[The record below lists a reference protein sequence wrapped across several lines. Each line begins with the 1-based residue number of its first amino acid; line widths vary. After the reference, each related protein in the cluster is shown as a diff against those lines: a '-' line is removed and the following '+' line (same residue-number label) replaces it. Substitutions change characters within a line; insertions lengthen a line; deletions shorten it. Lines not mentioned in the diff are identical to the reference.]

1 MLPHRRR
8 RLIVSLEGRRIVITG
23 AGSGIGLRIAERARD
38 AGARVLVSDVSEA
51 ALEPAAASGIDGVV
65 ADSADEEQ
73 VAHLMARAG
82 ERLGGL
88 DVLVNNAG
96 IAGPTGPVAELDSDA
111 WRRTFDVNIHGQ
123 FYAVKHALP
132 LLRGADD
139 ACIVN
144 MSSAAGR
151 LGMAGRSPYSA
162 SKWAVVGFTKTL
174 AVELGDEGIRV
185 NAICPGAVDGP
196 RIRRVI
202 DDKAAMLG
210 RPVGEITDL
219 YLNQSSLRRFVTVDD
234 VAATVLFLIGPG
246 GRMISGQAIA
256 VDGNTE
262 KLY

>member
-1 MLPHRRR
+1 
-8 RLIVSLEGRRIVITG
+8 VSLEGRRIVITG
-23 AGSGIGLRIAERARD
+23 AGSGIGLRIAELARD
-38 AGARVLVSDVSEA
+38 AGANVLVSDISTA
-51 ALEPAAASGIDGVV
+51 ALEPATAAGIAGVV
-65 ADSADEEQ
+65 ADSADEAQ
-73 VAHLMARAG
+73 VANLMAEVER
-82 ERLGGL
+82 RLGGL

-96 IAGPTGPVAELDSDA
+96 VAGPTGPVEKLDSDA

-132 LLRGADD
+132 LLRRSVQESGD
-139 ACIVN
+139 ASIVN

-174 AVELGDEGIRV
+174 AIELGDEGIRV

-202 DDKAAMLG
+202 DDKAAMLD
-210 RPVGEITDL
+210 RPVEEITDL
-219 YLNQSSLRRFVTVDD
+219 YLNQSSLRRFVTADD

-246 GRMISGQAIA
+246 GRMVSGQALA

>member
-1 MLPHRRR
+1 MD
-8 RLIVSLEGRRIVITG
+8 GRRVVVTG
-23 AGSGIGLRIAERARD
+23 AGSGIGLRIAECARD
-38 AGARVLVSDVSEA
+38 AGAHVLVSDVSET
-51 ALEPAAASGIDGVV
+51 ALEPAAASGLAGVV
-65 ADSADEEQ
+65 ADSSDEAQ
-73 VAHLMARAG
+73 VANLMKQVRDQ
-82 ERLGGL
+82 LGGL

-96 IAGPTGPVAELDSDA
+96 IAGPTGPVGELDSDA

-132 LLRGADD
+132 LLRASGD

-162 SKWAVVGFTKTL
+162 SKWAVVGFTKSL
-174 AVELGDEGIRV
+174 AIELGDEGIRV

-196 RIRRVI
+196 RIRSVI
-202 DDKAAMLG
+202 EAKAAMLG
-210 RPVGEITDL
+210 RPLDEVTGL
-219 YLNQSSLRRFVTVDD
+219 YLNQSSLRRFVTVED